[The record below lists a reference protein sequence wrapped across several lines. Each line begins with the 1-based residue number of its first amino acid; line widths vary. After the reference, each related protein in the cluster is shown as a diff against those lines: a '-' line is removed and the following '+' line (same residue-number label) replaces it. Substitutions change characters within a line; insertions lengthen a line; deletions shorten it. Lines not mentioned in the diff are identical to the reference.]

1 MLDGQETE
9 LVLAAQQGNAAAFG
23 ELVKRYQNMVTS
35 LVYSKTGDLQRSE
48 DIAQQAFL
56 TAWSKRTELREVQRF
71 GAWLRS
77 IATHLTLN
85 SNRKWGKT
93 SHATLEMDAA
103 NEPASSE
110 GPSEAA
116 TLRERNELLWRT
128 LKNIPEEYREPLVL
142 YYREEKSV
150 AQVAERLGLSVDTV
164 KQRLSRGRSM
174 LKDEIEQ
181 FVEDLLGASK
191 PGVSFTSAV
200 LLSLPS
206 TSVGVAKTAIQ
217 TGIFWGVKS
226 MMGNML
232 ALFAGP
238 MLGVL
243 GGVLGGAAGAAG
255 AWYGTKA
262 AAREAT
268 SREEVILLWRFFWTV
283 LVETILLSIASVV
296 AAFWLTESNA
306 IGLFVLVASG
316 LYMLVLAIQIVL
328 FVVKQR
334 QLHQLHGTPAYAKA
348 TIERRPASAS
358 EYAGSIIASSVGCWI
373 WFVILASTRLHLVY
387 LSAGICILA
396 FHTVLRLY
404 QASSKQTLEQQ
415 LRNQANMVFTNL
427 FLSAM
432 LFASGSYFGWS
443 FSPIPNWTVSLF
455 VIAVGAICALFIRFA
470 AGKVEPAAIE
480 PTTN

>member
-1 MLDGQETE
+1 M
-9 LVLAAQQGNAAAFG
+9 
-23 ELVKRYQNMVTS
+23 
-35 LVYSKTGDLQRSE
+35 
-48 DIAQQAFL
+48 
-56 TAWSKRTELREVQRF
+56 
-71 GAWLRS
+71 
-77 IATHLTLN
+77 
-85 SNRKWGKT
+85 
-93 SHATLEMDAA
+93 
-103 NEPASSE
+103 
-110 GPSEAA
+110 
-116 TLRERNELLWRT
+116 
-128 LKNIPEEYREPLVL
+128 
-142 YYREEKSV
+142 
-150 AQVAERLGLSVDTV
+150 
-164 KQRLSRGRSM
+164 
-174 LKDEIEQ
+174 
-181 FVEDLLGASK
+181 
-191 PGVSFTSAV
+191 
-200 LLSLPS
+200 
-206 TSVGVAKTAIQ
+206 
-217 TGIFWGVKS
+217 
-226 MMGNML
+226 
-232 ALFAGP
+232 
-238 MLGVL
+238 
-243 GGVLGGAAGAAG
+243 
-255 AWYGTKA
+255 
-262 AAREAT
+262 
-268 SREEVILLWRFFWTV
+268 
-283 LVETILLSIASVV
+283 
-296 AAFWLTESNA
+296 
-306 IGLFVLVASG
+306 VASG

-334 QLHQLHGTPAYAKA
+334 KLHQLHGTPAYAKA